1 MTHWS
6 TLPVPATGKTL
17 STCHGPT
24 HDSSVEVT
32 GIFRSAPVRVNQRQ
46 RRLKSLFRTFI
57 DVVHLKRTEKDR
69 LKLDPALVSA
79 EEFLVSFDESDA
91 VHDEETVEQEDLRTL
106 AQSPALYDRLSNS
119 IAPSVWGL
127 ADVKKGL
134 LLQLF
139 GGVSKTLRKSG
150 TARFRGDI
158 NVLLAGDPGVS
169 KSQLLQYVHKL
180 APRGIYTSG
189 KGSSAVGL
197 TAYITRDAESNQLVL
212 ESGALVLSDG
222 GICCIDEF
230 DKMSDE
236 TRTILHEVMVAHPPP
251 CAHSLTLPG
260 TADSLD
266 RQGGDHHHSQCADL
280 HLGIRQPQRVKVQ
293 PKQINRGEP
302 QPAPDHPLPL

>member
-1 MTHWS
+1 M
-6 TLPVPATGKTL
+6 
-17 STCHGPT
+17 
-24 HDSSVEVT
+24 
-32 GIFRSAPVRVNQRQ
+32 NQ
-46 RRLKSLFRTFI
+46 
-57 DVVHLKRTEKDR
+57 DR
-69 LKLDPALVSA
+69 LRLDPSNLMSA
-79 EEFLVSFDESDA
+79 DEYMVSFDETDD
-91 VHDEETVEQEDLRTL
+91 VHKETLRDEDELYQL
-106 AQSPALYDRLSNS
+106 ASQPGIYSQLSHS

-139 GGVSKTLRKSG
+139 GGMSKTLRKSG
-150 TARFRGDI
+150 SARFRGDI
-158 NVLLAGDPGVS
+158 NILLAGDPGVS

-236 TRTILHEVMVAHPPP
+236 TRTILHEVMVRLGSKVVSFQ
-251 CAHSLTLPG
+251 CTLI
-260 TADSLD
+260 L
-266 RQGGDHHHSQCADL
+266 
-280 HLGIRQPQRVKVQ
+280 
-293 PKQINRGEP
+293 
-302 QPAPDHPLPL
+302 

>member
-1 MTHWS
+1 M
-6 TLPVPATGKTL
+6 
-17 STCHGPT
+17 
-24 HDSSVEVT
+24 SSVEVT
-32 GIFRSAPVRVNQRQ
+32 GIFRSAPVRVNPRQ
-46 RRLKSLFRTFI
+46 RRVKSLFRTFI

-69 LKLDPALVSA
+69 LRLDPSLLSSDEYLVA
-79 EEFLVSFDESDA
+79 FDEEDV
-91 VHDEETVEQEDLRTL
+91 VHEEENADHESLRLL
-106 AQSPALYDRLSNS
+106 ASEANLYSRLCHS

-127 ADVKKGL
+127 DDVKKGL

-139 GGVSKTLRKSG
+139 GGVSKVLRRNSS
-150 TARFRGDI
+150 TRFRGDI

-197 TAYITRDAESNQLVL
+197 TAYITRDTESNQLVL

-236 TRTILHEVMVAHPPP
+236 TRAILHEVMVLNNFPRH
-251 CAHSLTLPG
+251 
-260 TADSLD
+260 
-266 RQGGDHHHSQCADL
+266 
-280 HLGIRQPQRVKVQ
+280 K
-293 PKQINRGEP
+293 
-302 QPAPDHPLPL
+302 